1 MALIAGGGS
10 PGIFALFGKNFGETG
25 YQRNAR
31 AQARVLITGP
41 KGAKTKTT
49 PRSSRGDR
57 IPALQNPLKNRLI
70 FL

>member
-10 PGIFALFGKNFGETG
+10 PKNFVLFYKNFGETG

-31 AQARVLITGP
+31 AQARALITGP

-49 PRSSRGDR
+49 PRPSRGVR
-57 IPALQNPLKNRLI
+57 IPALQNPLKKTA
-70 FL
+70 